1 MTTKMATQLQ
11 PKPPVPVVGHV
22 ITDEEMGLKKGIKIQ
37 QVNFVKVIKLLTDP
51 HSVALYERHNHALQ
65 RLIRHYS
72 AGFLLKDLVQ
82 VFKILNVCA
91 DRSHEQPM
99 YIKPMIEMLKLCSL
113 PFLREKSSDETT
125 YSQIVIESFSQLGYL
140 MRVPSREVRIQLA
153 NTLEAIYTNNTKG
166 LLVQDHQPTTRAYN
180 AAMVER
186 SDIAETLV
194 KSLTLLENDLE
205 VKLRLMIILQH
216 FSSFSPINCNSML
229 SADAASRICSR
240 MNDPDPSGKL
250 LFHSI
255 EILWNLMENG
265 DREEMARQLNSFI
278 CVEALKD
285 AFTQQMT
292 NGYSHYDR
300 QLRNDLLVLTTLA
313 VANNPEAPFI
323 ETGYAKVL
331 ILFATFQE
339 VRSHNA
345 LVKYLKLGTSPEDF
359 ELKKMLINVLV
370 VLSKEPAVIPL
381 LSEGHVILALL
392 SFIKNNENS
401 SQPQEW
407 SPAQFEET
415 QLHAMS
421 ALCTLAPLCIQDYM
435 TCQGNTRLLLLLEW
449 CVGKDDFAGHG
460 NAFHGK
466 GGRGN
471 KRAQMRY
478 CLHLMRSVVS
488 LNDSEVNQDLVD
500 QGAINQLLDIL
511 LSATRSSIEDDAID
525 VEMQCDMLFILS
537 VLCESNIHRKELY
550 GEKGV
555 EVVLRYLRTD
565 AKKLNRGL
573 GHHRLMLAAVDN
585 IWCCVIG
592 AYINEDQFLEGQG
605 VFLLI
610 DLLESSTR
618 NTHNLSL
625 GCLTDLCE
633 NPKTVP
639 HLMAWKGKKERTIAS
654 LLVDIWRQEETH
666 MGVKRDENGVLIDPA
681 VPLMG
686 SFQEEAGIK
695 PLPANQPSHAI
706 TDISENMRAKIYA
719 LFCKIG
725 SEDPK
730 GLSTEEQVTLV
741 IIRRFLDFKEGE
753 IWVEITSELEQENL
767 RPVTPDQELLE
778 MLSKSNQEMAETIT
792 EEQNELLESQRQQAL
807 LEEQELYSEI
817 KENHKQ
823 REKSIKKW
831 DDFVARTSNYA
842 ILKNSKGRQDV
853 AIDDSRAKQIDN
865 EHSFHDI
872 DLPSLQTTT
881 FQGRTIMVD
890 STPRDILD
898 GSTLITSHTD
908 AENNLTLSKHASIAV
923 S

>member
-1 MTTKMATQLQ
+1 MTTKLQ
-11 PKPPVPVVGHV
+11 PKPPVPVVGHI
-22 ITDEEMGLKKGIKIQ
+22 ITDEEMGLKQGIKIQ
-37 QVNFVKVIKLLTDP
+37 PVNFAKVIKLLTDP

-65 RLIRHYS
+65 RLIRHFN

-99 YIKPMIEMLKLCSL
+99 YIKPMLEMLRLCSM
-113 PFLREKSSDETT
+113 PFLKEKSSDEAT

-153 NTLEAIYTNNTKG
+153 DTLEAIYTSSTKG
-166 LLVQDHQPTTRAYN
+166 LQVQDHQPATRAYN
-180 AAMVER
+180 VAMVER

-216 FSSFSPINCNSML
+216 FSTSSPINCNKML
-229 SADAASRICSR
+229 SADAASRIGSR
-240 MNDPDPSGKL
+240 MNDPDPSGRL
-250 LFHSI
+250 LFLSI
-255 EILWNLMENG
+255 EILWNLMANG
-265 DREEMARQLNSFI
+265 DRVEMARQLNSFI
-278 CVEALKD
+278 CIDALKD
-285 AFTQQMT
+285 AFTHQMT

-300 QLRNDLLVLTTLA
+300 QLRNDLLVITTLA
-313 VANNPEAPFI
+313 AANNPEAPFI
-323 ETGYAKVL
+323 ETGYAKTL

-359 ELKKMLINVLV
+359 ELKKLLINVVV
-370 VLSKEPAVIPL
+370 VLSQEPSVIPL

-392 SFIKNNENS
+392 SFIRSNENS

-407 SPAQFEET
+407 SPAQFEEI
-415 QLHAMS
+415 QLHAMG

-488 LNDSEVNQDLVD
+488 LNDAEVNQDLVD

-537 VLCESNIHRKELY
+537 VLCEGNMHRKELY

-555 EVVLRYLRTD
+555 EVVRRYLKTD

-573 GHHRLMLAAVDN
+573 GYHRLMLATVDN
-585 IWCCVIG
+585 IWCCVVG

-605 VFLLI
+605 VFLLLN
-610 DLLESSTR
+610 LLESSHR
-618 NTHNLSL
+618 NTHNLIL

-633 NPKTVP
+633 NPKTVG
-639 HLMAWKGKKERTIAS
+639 HLLAWKGSKERGVAS
-654 LLVDIWRQEETH
+654 LLVDVWRQEEANI
-666 MGVKRDENGVLIDPA
+666 GVRRDENGVLADASI
-681 VPLMG
+681 PLMG
-686 SFQEEAGIK
+686 TFQLEAGIQ
-695 PLPANQPSHAI
+695 PLPATQPSHAI
-706 TDISENMRAKIYA
+706 TDISENMRAKIYS
-719 LFCKIG
+719 LFCKMG
-725 SEDPK
+725 FDNPK
-730 GLSTEEQVTLV
+730 GLSTEEHVTL
-741 IIRRFLDFKEGE
+741 IIIKRFMDFKEGE
-753 IWVEITSELEQENL
+753 IWNEIASELDQENV
-767 RPVTPDQELLE
+767 RPVTPDKELLE
-778 MLSKSNQEMAETIT
+778 LLGRSSQELAESIT
-792 EEQNELLESQRQQAL
+792 EEQNDLLDAQRQQAL

-817 KENHKQ
+817 KENHRQ

-831 DDFVARTSNYA
+831 NDFVARTSNYA
-842 ILKNSKGRQDV
+842 ILKSSKGRQDI
-853 AIDDSRAKQIDN
+853 AIDQSRAKQMDT
-865 EHSFHDI
+865 EHSFHDV

-881 FQGRTIMVD
+881 FQGRSIMVD

-898 GSTLITSHTD
+898 GSTLIKSHT
-908 AENNLTLSKHASIAV
+908 EGEKGVTLSNQTSIIV